1 MKAYEALNPNA
12 AFLNQG
18 QTIGE
23 ASRLLLEHGVNRAA
37 VLNTSHE
44 CIGVI
49 SKDLLL
55 DALLNGLSQE
65 TEIQEIMQGKCYNL
79 AYDDEVSL
87 DCSKQVQFGVVLK
100 DSIPV
105 GVIEPSDVLKAYAVR
120 EEEEKAGLRA
130 TLDAVYTPVIAINND
145 KTIKIINKWAAKA
158 LGINET
164 MAMYAN
170 AEEIISN
177 PEILELLT
185 GEIVY
190 PDNKVTLNGSSFIPY
205 RKDVFINQERI
216 GRVMVLRDISEIE
229 MLVRES
235 EYTRRLNNELE
246 AIIESSFDGL
256 YVTDGQANTLRIN
269 KGFERIMG
277 ITYEQCVG

>member
-87 DCSKQVQFGVVLK
+87 DCSNLVL
-100 DSIPV
+100 
-105 GVIEPSDVLKAYAVR
+105 
-120 EEEEKAGLRA
+120 
-130 TLDAVYTPVIAINND
+130 
-145 KTIKIINKWAAKA
+145 
-158 LGINET
+158 
-164 MAMYAN
+164 
-170 AEEIISN
+170 
-177 PEILELLT
+177 
-185 GEIVY
+185 
-190 PDNKVTLNGSSFIPY
+190 F
-205 RKDVFINQERI
+205 
-216 GRVMVLRDISEIE
+216 
-229 MLVRES
+229 
-235 EYTRRLNNELE
+235 
-246 AIIESSFDGL
+246 
-256 YVTDGQANTLRIN
+256 
-269 KGFERIMG
+269 
-277 ITYEQCVG
+277 